1 MFGKWKRKEKETRMS
16 GDPNKEVGLK
26 GINSHSD
33 DGQNE
38 QNHRKPERGTHH
50 NIAVSNKGPNQD
62 QPETFEQALGQRDQN
77 HHDIGAKPKPQTFEE
92 NKKFEA
98 TKPLHTGQN
107 TTSKTGYNTAPK
119 IAKRGKH
126 QRSKQKRR
134 MPVYGALDLGTNN
147 CRLLLARPN
156 RRGFQI
162 VDAFSRIIRLGEGVS
177 DTGRL
182 SNVAM
187 ERTID
192 ALKICSSKMADHRVT
207 RSQLVATQAC
217 RAAHNAQEFIDNV
230 QRKTGL
236 ELEIICQETEAKL
249 AVSGCITLV
258 DEACDYVLIFDIGG
272 GSSEL
277 IWLDIKKIK
286 SLSGKDCTNAQDA
299 IVDWVSLPIG
309 VVTLAEKFGGTHVG
323 KQTFDHMVHYV
334 KDMLQGFA
342 RQIDSKIDLK
352 SSKVHFLGT
361 SGTVTTVAGVHLN
374 LNMYD
379 RQKIDGLWMERDEV
393 QRVSQKLMG
402 LSFEQRASSPCI
414 GRERADLVLGGC
426 AILEAMIETWPTNHL
441 RVADRGLREGILARL
456 MAQDGII
463 KPGQC
468 WTSTPKRSKTRHF
481 NPKRQRPRR

>member
-1 MFGKWKRKEKETRMS
+1 MS

-26 GINSHSD
+26 GKKSHSD
-33 DGQNE
+33 HTQNE
-38 QNHRKPERGTHH
+38 QDHRKQERGTHR
-50 NIAVSNKGPNQD
+50 NTAVSDKGPNQD
-62 QPETFEQALGQRDQN
+62 QSTSFEQALGQPAREPN
-77 HHDIGAKPKPQTFEE
+77 HHESDTKPKHQTFEE
-92 NKKFEA
+92 NDKFET
-98 TKPLHTGQN
+98 TKPLHTGRN
-107 TTSKTGYNTAPK
+107 TTSKMGKNNKAPNTV
-119 IAKRGKH
+119 KRGKH
-126 QRSKQKRR
+126 QRSKSKKR

-156 RRGFQI
+156 RKGFQI

-177 DTGRL
+177 DSGQL
-182 SNVAM
+182 SKAAM

-192 ALKICSSKMADHRVT
+192 ALKICSSKMADHRVS

-258 DEACDYVLIFDIGG
+258 DENCDYALIFDIGG

-309 VVTLAEKFGGTHVG
+309 VVTLAEKFGGKHVSS
-323 KQTFDHMVHYV
+323 QTFAQMVSYV

-342 RQIDSKIDLK
+342 QQIDSKIDLK

-374 LNMYD
+374 LSMYD
-379 RQKIDGLWMERDEV
+379 RQKIDGLWMEREEV
-393 QRVSQKLMG
+393 QSVSRKLMG
-402 LSFEQRASSPCI
+402 LNFEQRANSPCI

-426 AILEAMIETWPTNHL
+426 AILEAMIETWPTDHL

-456 MAQDGII
+456 MAQDGFI

-468 WTSTPKRSKTRHF
+468 WTSTPKRSRARQF
-481 NPKRQRPRR
+481 NSKRPRPKR